1 MASSRV
7 RISEL
12 TDNDPICEQPTG
24 INITLKRH
32 QLTLLA
38 KAKEL
43 EQCKLENQNY
53 VEIEQSFIKTKIGV
67 ICDQV
72 GAGKSY
78 VILSLVLDESPVINE
93 PTILSCNR
101 GLVVTSTI
109 KPKTVINTSLLV
121 IPHNLCNQWIKYI
134 TQFKPDLSYYLV
146 TRNKHFEKIFETD
159 ITPFKL
165 IVVTCTMYNR
175 LASYI
180 ENKNYT
186 MRRIFY
192 DEVDNMN
199 IPSCMELDSVFHWFV
214 TASYG
219 NLLWPRGH
227 STYDHEN
234 RRYIAI
240 AQGLK
245 NSGFIKGLFCDLKD
259 CLDNSVRT
267 KLFLKNNSEYVQNSL
282 QLPPIEI
289 KKIQCRSM
297 KVMGILNGLVDNHI
311 MNCLN
316 VHDIQGAMQYINQGN
331 RQSEDSIISLLIDKF
346 DKQVNN
352 YKVRLEYT
360 SLMEF
365 DDQADKEAEIQ
376 RLNTKMKETQDRIQ
390 AIQDRVKGTNTC
402 PICYDDIGTKTVL
415 NCCSNAFCFKC
426 INMWMVNKKNCP
438 MCKQVIDRHKN
449 MFVIDENNAP
459 MQVDE
464 IEDRTTEI
472 HESNDKMINL
482 ENIIR
487 NAEPNSKFLIF
498 SSLDHPFHEISAIL
512 ERHSKKYSYLK
523 GNNHVIKNI
532 VENYK
537 TGDSDVLLINTQ
549 YYGSGMNLENTTDV
563 IMFHKFDSEIEKQV
577 IGRAQRY
584 GRNES
589 LKVWYLLYNNELS

>member
-1 MASSRV
+1 MASSQV
-7 RISEL
+7 RITEL
-12 TDNDPICEQPTG
+12 TDQDPICEQPSG
-24 INITLKRH
+24 INIKLKRH
-32 QLTLLA
+32 QLTILA
-38 KAKEL
+38 KAKQL
-43 EQCKLENQNY
+43 EQGKLENQTN
-53 VEIEQSFIKTKIGV
+53 VEIEQSFIKTKVGV

-78 VILSLVLDESPVINE
+78 VILSLALDDSPVYND

-121 IPHNLCNQWIKYI
+121 IPHNLCSQWIKYI

-180 ENKNYT
+180 EDKRYT
-186 MRRIFY
+186 LRRIFY
-192 DEVDNMN
+192 DEVDTMS
-199 IPSCMELDSVFHWFV
+199 IPACTELDSVFHWFI

-219 NLLWPRGH
+219 NLLWPRGQ
-227 STYDHEN
+227 STYDYEN
-234 RRYIAI
+234 RRYITT

-259 CLDNSVRT
+259 SLDNNVRT

-282 QLPPIEI
+282 QLPPIDI
-289 KKIQCRSM
+289 KKIQCKSM

-316 VHDIQGAMQYINQGN
+316 VHDIQGAMQYIHPGN
-331 RQSEDSIISLLIDKF
+331 RQSEDSIISLLIDKL

-360 SLMEF
+360 NLMEF

-402 PICYDDIGTKTVL
+402 PICYDDISTKTVL
-415 NCCSNAFCFKC
+415 NCCSNSFCFKC
-426 INMWMVNKKNCP
+426 INTWMVNKKNCP
-438 MCKQVIDRHKN
+438 MCKQFIDRQEN
-449 MFVIDENNAP
+449 MFVIDEDKR
-459 MQVDE
+459 VTIDE
-464 IEDRTTEI
+464 VEEHSEEI
-472 HESNDKMINL
+472 HESNDKMVNL
-482 ENIIR
+482 ENIIKT
-487 NAEPNSKFLIF
+487 AAPNSKFLIF
-498 SSLDHPFHEISAIL
+498 SSLDHPFNEIGVIL
-512 ERHSKKYSYLK
+512 DRHNKKQAYLK

-532 VENYK
+532 VDNYK
-537 TGDSDVLLINTQ
+537 SGDTDVLLINTQ

-563 IMFHKFDSEIEKQV
+563 IMFHKFDTEIEKQV

-584 GRNES
+584 GRNDS
-589 LKVWYLLYNNELS
+589 LRVWYLLYKNEL